1 MPIAALTLNRV
12 SLFLT
17 ISQFH
22 ISTVSVSQNS
32 QDAESNHF
40 SQKKLLWFLLQIY
53 TFQLTRHKK
62 GVEEK
67 AEYVNIGRK
76 HTMLMYGIPLSKS
89 FTLNML

>member
-1 MPIAALTLNRV
+1 MPIAALTLNPV
-12 SLFLT
+12 SSFLT

-40 SQKKLLWFLLQIY
+40 SQKKLFLLQIY